1 MVVLAIVSI
10 AIGLPA
16 GGQANFP
23 GRSGLIAFSSL
34 QASAGRT
41 FKIET
46 VRPNGRGRRGI
57 LTTSSPSQLPSG
69 PAYSPDG
76 RQIAFQTN
84 GELQVMDADGSN
96 VHAVTT
102 GVFYDD
108 VAFSPGGDRLL
119 FTRQAE
125 GNVDVYTVRTDGS
138 ELTRLTSDP
147 GRDRQAT
154 WSPNGRL
161 IAFVS
166 NRSGSAHVWLMRADG
181 SGQHLLVADRPH
193 RDDGQVTPDFAPDG
207 HRIAVVKGARVLTM
221 RLDGSHQQVLSSRST
236 ILIEPVYSPDGRQ
249 IAAIERTP
257 RRRNEILIMNVD
269 GSRKHTIKTHVDAHG
284 TSGMF
289 GIAWQPLGR

>member
-1 MVVLAIVSI
+1 MLAVLWI

-23 GRSGLIAFSSL
+23 GRPGVIAFSSL
-34 QASAGRT
+34 ESSATRT

-46 VRPNGRGRRGI
+46 VRPNGRGRKVV

-76 RQIAFQTN
+76 REIAFQTN
-84 GELQVMDADGSN
+84 GNLQVMDADGSG
-96 VHAVTT
+96 VRTVTT
-102 GVFYDD
+102 GVFYDEI
-108 VAFSPGGDRLL
+108 AFSPDGDRLL
-119 FTRQAE
+119 FTKEVE
-125 GNVDVYTVRTDGS
+125 GNLDIYTVRTDGT

-147 GRDRQAT
+147 GRDRQPT
-154 WSPNGRL
+154 WSPDGRL

-166 NRSGSAHVWLMRADG
+166 NRSGSVHVWLMRADG
-181 SGQHLLVADRPH
+181 SRQHLLVADRPH

-221 RLDGSHQQVLSSRST
+221 RLDGSHQQVLSGRST

-249 IAAIERTP
+249 IAAIELTP
-257 RRRNEILIMNVD
+257 RRHNEILLMNVD
-269 GSRKHTIKTHVDAHG
+269 GSRKHTIKTHVTARG
-284 TSGMF
+284 TSGMY